1 LLPWGAEACSIAL
14 RGRAA
19 LVFDALGSAPDARA
33 YFLFCGK
40 KKVAKGGVYRCRRQ
54 KATPGYAVGCADSP
68 ALLEGP
74 GGCATRRCAAQTVLA
89 DCPRPFSVA
98 RRSTWGPRK
107 ASLLNGQGLNLNLGC
122 FRSAR
127 FAGPLGRRRATQALA
142 DKGRAL
148 SEGQSPELRSPR
160 QGRVAQGTRAA
171 GADLGSPSSLA
182 TFCLAKQE
190 ESTPAGQR
198 RNPADQQAKTPA
210 RQARKTAPN
219 KNQIHSP
226 PAAKCQ
232 HFQQVTTSMNQ
243 YRPSASQPG
252 SSMHCCGASR
262 PTSSLHQVRRT
273 IPLDKNQRLASW
285 FASCF

>member
-1 LLPWGAEACSIAL
+1 MRHITLMGGIRMWPEARAFLVAEP
-14 RGRAA
+14 
-19 LVFDALGSAPDARA
+19 LGSAADRRA
-33 YFLFCGK
+33 YFLFFGK

-89 DCPRPFSVA
+89 DFPRPFSVA

-107 ASLLNGQGLNLNLGC
+107 ASLLNGQGLNLGC

-127 FAGPLGRRRATQALA
+127 FSGPLGRRRATQALA

-160 QGRVAQGTRAA
+160 QRRVAQGTRAA

-182 TFCLAKQE
+182 TFFLAKQE

-198 RNPADQQAKTPA
+198 RKTAVQQRQTPA
-210 RQARKTAPN
+210 RQARNTALKKPKPPTGQQQKTADQHTQPPPRT
-219 KNQIHSP
+219 HSQTQNHEHLP
-226 PAAKCQ
+226 
-232 HFQQVTTSMNQ
+232 
-243 YRPSASQPG
+243 
-252 SSMHCCGASR
+252 
-262 PTSSLHQVRRT
+262 
-273 IPLDKNQRLASW
+273 
-285 FASCF
+285 